1 MTVAP
6 WRPRSCLP
14 EAVPTRSRY
23 PDGVSLRI
31 IVPHRGLE
39 AAKTRLASSL
49 SPDERMFLASQ
60 LLQRVLKVSHEVTD
74 DVVVISPSRALREI
88 VEPSGTRLV
97 VQRGMGLNEGLEQAR
112 FDAMVEAVE
121 TMTILH
127 GDLPNL
133 RADDIVTLARALP
146 SDGSPGVA
154 IAPDRAG
161 TGTNGLVLRPP
172 SVIPFRFGT
181 GSFARHVA
189 EVEHAGVPLVAV
201 NRAGLAFDLDT
212 PEDLARWLELGDAA

>member
-1 MTVAP
+1 
-6 WRPRSCLP
+6 
-14 EAVPTRSRY
+14 
-23 PDGVSLRI
+23 VSSRI

-39 AAKTRLASSL
+39 AAKTRLATSL

-60 LLQRVLKVSHEVTD
+60 LLQRVLKVVRQVTD
-74 DVVVISPSRALREI
+74 DVVVISPSRGLIEI
-88 VEPSGTRLV
+88 IEPSGARLV

-112 FDAMVEAVE
+112 FDALTDDVGTMV
-121 TMTILH
+121 ILH

-133 RADDIVTLARALP
+133 QAPDVETLIAALP
-146 SDGSPGVA
+146 SDGGPGVA

-172 SVIPFRFGT
+172 GLIRFRFGT

-189 EVEHAGVPLVAV
+189 EVEAAGVPLVAV

-212 PEDLARWLELGDAA
+212 PADLARWLELGDAA

>member
-1 MTVAP
+1 M
-6 WRPRSCLP
+6 S
-14 EAVPTRSRY
+14 S
-23 PDGVSLRI
+23 SLRI

-39 AAKTRLASSL
+39 AAKTRLATSL

-60 LLQRVLKVSHEVTD
+60 LLQRVLKVTREVTD
-74 DVVVISPSRALREI
+74 DVVVITPSRALREI
-88 VEPSGTRLV
+88 VEPSGARLV
-97 VQRGMGLNEGLEQAR
+97 VQRGMGLNTGLEQAR
-112 FDAMVEAVE
+112 FDAVVEDIGILAV
-121 TMTILH
+121 LH

-133 RADDIVTLARALP
+133 RPGDVQVLVDSLP

-172 SVIPFRFGT
+172 DVIPFRFGV
-181 GSFARHVA
+181 GSFARHSA
-189 EVEHAGVPLVAV
+189 EVQSAGVPLVAV

-212 PEDLARWLELGDAA
+212 PEDLARWLALGDAA